1 MIDSGEFQDFE
12 QNYSGK
18 CSHVP
23 SQPAGSR
30 SKSSICFEPRLKNA
44 ETLGNVFGNSRSMFD
59 SSQTP
64 YQGIL
69 HSTNPSATSAIPVQ
83 VGTGRLFARSEERIG
98 SNTNADECKKAVN
111 YEFILTSGNFT

>member
-1 MIDSGEFQDFE
+1 MLNKITVENVLTFPV
-12 QNYSGK
+12 NRPAV
-18 CSHVP
+18 VP
-23 SQPAGSR
+23 SPRSVLSR
-30 SKSSICFEPRLKNA
+30 DRRMPFDTWNLS

-69 HSTNPSATSAIPVQ
+69 HSTNPSATSAITVQ